1 MTPHGLHDTP
11 HDLHSAAHSAPHSAA
26 HAGSQGGLR
35 VGLIDLLRPAW
46 PAPDRISALMST
58 RRGGVSAAP
67 FDSLNLR
74 PPALGGDAVDEP
86 AAVLENQ
93 RRFGQALGAQP
104 VWLNQVHGHTVVRLS
119 GEHLRPGAGLPV
131 ADASVCTEPGIA
143 CAVLVADC
151 LPVLLCSADGRGVA
165 AAHAGWRGLAGG
177 VLDHTVAALC
187 EAVSCSPGELLAW
200 LGPCIGQPA
209 FEVGDDVLR
218 AFGADPQAP
227 DRQLFQPSPRPDG
240 SPRWRANLVDLARR
254 RLAGLGVVQ
263 VSGGAWCT
271 VTDGSSFFSF
281 RRQARTG
288 RMAAAIALRR

>member
-1 MTPHGLHDTP
+1 MLPDALKPGW
-11 HDLHSAAHSAPHSAA
+11 SAP
-26 HAGSQGGLR
+26 AG
-35 VGLIDLLRPAW
+35 IT
-46 PAPDRISALMST
+46 ALMST

-74 PPALGGDAVDEP
+74 PPALGGDAVDQH

-93 RRFGQALGAQP
+93 RRFGLALGAQP

-119 GEHLRPGAGLPV
+119 AEHLRPGAGLPV

-177 VLDHTVAALC
+177 VIDRTVAALC
-187 EAVSCSPGELLAW
+187 AAVACPPGELLAW

-209 FEVGDDVLR
+209 FEVGVDVLR
-218 AFGADPQAP
+218 AFGVDPRAP
-227 DRQLFQPSPRPDG
+227 DERLFQPSPRPDG
-240 SPRWRANLVDLARR
+240 SLRWRANLVELARR
-254 RLAGLGVVQ
+254 RLVGLGVAQ

-271 VTDGSSFFSF
+271 VADASRFFSF
-281 RRQARTG
+281 RREAHTG
-288 RMAAAIALRR
+288 RLAAAIALRC

>member
-1 MTPHGLHDTP
+1 MTAHDTP
-11 HDLHSAAHSAPHSAA
+11 HDAPLSALR
-26 HAGSQGGLR
+26 AGSNDGGQDGPQ
-35 VGLIDLLRPAW
+35 VGLIGRLRPDW
-46 PAPDRISALMST
+46 SAPTGISALMST
-58 RRGGVSAAP
+58 RQGGVSAAP

-93 RRFGQALGAQP
+93 RRFSQALGARP

-119 GEHLRPGAGLPV
+119 AEHLRPGAGLPV
-131 ADASVCTEPGIA
+131 ADASVCTVPGMA
-143 CAVLVADC
+143 CTVLVADC

-177 VLDHTVAALC
+177 VLDNTVAALC
-187 EAVSCSPGELLAW
+187 EAVTCSPGELLAW

-227 DRQLFQPSPRPDG
+227 DLHLFQPSARPDG
-240 SPRWRANLVDLARR
+240 SPRWRANLVELARR

-271 VTDGSSFFSF
+271 VADGSRFFSF